1 LDSKKFPLIRKG
13 TSMREHGIS
22 STLDEIGNSAVGA
35 ERPLHPS
42 VSDYA
47 KLKQLIK
54 QKGLLERNASCREE

>member
-1 LDSKKFPLIRKG
+1 
-13 TSMREHGIS
+13 MREHGIS